1 MSIGYV
7 YVLYNPAMEGMVKI
21 GQTKD
26 SSETRA
32 AKLSQ
37 ASGVPTAFLVVYD
50 ERVLDCE
57 EVERRL
63 HSRFAGVRVRPRRE
77 FFRVSVKDAVKALQ
91 QLAVEFK
98 DESENKD
105 YLPSQAIEI
114 LPELRDRYARHLRS
128 EIRSVKI
135 VQKEGLCFLEITS
148 QVNENLRD
156 ERTERIDLS
165 FIYGSET
172 DGRPM
177 FTPARSPRQNA
188 ERFIQELDPYSIIMC
203 TPLFTEAGC
212 REIAGTYEG
221 NDR

>member
-1 MSIGYV
+1 MSVGYV
-7 YVLYNPAMEGMVKI
+7 YVLYNPAMVGMVKI
-21 GQTKD
+21 GRTKD
-26 SSETRA
+26 SSEARA

-37 ASGVPTAFLVVYD
+37 GSGVPTAFLVVHD

-63 HSRFAGVRVRPRRE
+63 HARFAGVRVVPRRE
-77 FFRVSVKDAVKALQ
+77 FFRVSVKNAVRALQ
-91 QLAVEFK
+91 EVAVEFTDK
-98 DESENKD
+98 SANKD
-105 YLPSQAIEI
+105 YLPSQAIEV

-128 EIRSVKI
+128 EIRSVRI

-177 FTPARSPRQNA
+177 FTPARSPEENA
-188 ERFIQELDPYSIIMC
+188 VRFIQELDPYSIIMC
-203 TPLFTEAGC
+203 TPLFTEAAC
-212 REIAGTYEG
+212 QEIAGAYEP
-221 NDR
+221 R